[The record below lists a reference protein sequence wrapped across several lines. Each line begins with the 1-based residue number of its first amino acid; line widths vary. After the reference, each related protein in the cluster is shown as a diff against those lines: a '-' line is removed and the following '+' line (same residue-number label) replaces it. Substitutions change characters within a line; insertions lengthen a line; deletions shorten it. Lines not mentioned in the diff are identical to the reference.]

1 MHQNIGERDSF
12 MLTTRLAKLMLL
24 SLLPTSTV
32 MAQTIPPWTLGAIS
46 TTKSS
51 VHLDTDKETEIWPLV
66 VYQGEHIYFQGI
78 ELGYRVL
85 PLQSFHNLSFGLSLE
100 NENYNPD
107 DSDDS
112 DMHKLDDR
120 DITLMGVT
128 AYRIGPITF
137 KAGQDLIGEHDG
149 YFAEVT
155 AKLRL
160 KVNDI
165 GVSPAISYRYL
176 DEKLS
181 NHIYGVSQSES
192 DKTGGNIA
200 AYDSG
205 STQKISYSLAMNYPL
220 TQSTFLNFKFTHN
233 RYNDI
238 SDSPIVE
245 DDYSNAVTFG
255 AFTRF

>member
-1 MHQNIGERDSF
+1 MTHY
-12 MLTTRLAKLMLL
+12 TKLALL
-24 SLLPTSTV
+24 SLLASSSI
-32 MAQTIPPWTLGAIS
+32 MAQDIPPWTLGAIS
-46 TTKSS
+46 TTNSS
-51 VHLDTDKETEIWPLV
+51 VHLDTDDETEIWPLV
-66 VYQGEHIYFQGI
+66 VYQGEHLYFQGI
-78 ELGYRVL
+78 ELGYRLL
-85 PLQSFHNLSFGLSLE
+85 PLQSFQNISIGLSLE

-120 DITLMGVT
+120 DLTLMTVA
-128 AYRIGPITF
+128 AYRIGPVTF
-137 KAGQDLIGEHDG
+137 KAGQDIIGEHDG
-149 YFAEVT
+149 FFGEVT

-181 NHIYGVSQSES
+181 NHIYGVSQAES
-192 DKTGGNIA
+192 DRTSGNIA

-205 STQKISYSLAMNYPL
+205 STQKISYSLAMNYPV
-220 TQSTFLNFKFTHN
+220 TQSCLLNFN
-233 RYNDI
+233 LAPSRYNDI

-245 DDYSNAVTFG
+245 DDKSNSATFG
-255 AFTRF
+255 AFVRF